1 MADDKPKI
9 IVDTDWK
16 AQAQAEKERLA
27 AQEAASKPKSG
38 ASAAPGQPGASS
50 PGGAPGASLEG
61 GEQGEISVF
70 EELLRT
76 LASQALLY
84 MGAFPDPQTGQAI
97 LAPEYAKLHIDMLGV
112 LEEKTKG
119 NLTEQEAQTLRSYLH
134 ELRMQFVELSR
145 AVAKAIQE
153 GRIKP
158 GPGGGLTTATTVP
171 PPPST

>member
-16 AQAQAEKERLA
+16 AQAQAEKERLVA
-27 AQEAASKPKSG
+27 KEAASKPKPAPAPAGQVAQEGPGGSP
-38 ASAAPGQPGASS
+38 APGD
-50 PGGAPGASLEG
+50 EG
-61 GEQGEISVF
+61 ELPEGTLF
-70 EELLRT
+70 EELLRV

-84 MGAFPDPQTGQAI
+84 MGAFPDPQTGQAM
-97 LAPEYAKLHIDMLGV
+97 LAPDLAKLHIDMLGT

-119 NLTEQEAQTLRSYLH
+119 NLNEQEAQTLKSYLY
-134 ELRMQFVELSR
+134 ELRMQYVELSR

-158 GPGGGLTTATTVP
+158 TGPGGIATATSMP
-171 PPPST
+171 PAPST